1 MGLRRGSR
9 GVRLSPAQVRAFRRR
24 VRDHYRKF
32 GRALPWRDSPDPYR
46 VLVSEV
52 MLQQTQA
59 DRVAERFPRFVA
71 AFPDFRSLA
80 RAPLRRVL
88 AAWSGL
94 GYNRRAL
101 ALRRIAAQVVSS
113 PGGELP
119 RSPEALRLLPG
130 IGEATASSLAAFAFS
145 APVAFVETNIRAA
158 FIHDFFPR
166 RRAVKDRELLP
177 LVSRT
182 LDRRDPRGW
191 YNALMDY
198 GAMIK
203 LRYGNPARRSAHHR
217 RQPAFEGSDRRLRG
231 AALRLLLGG
240 RPSGASALAA
250 RLGER
255 ANRVRGILGGL
266 VRDGLVRQRG
276 GRYSIA

>member
-24 VRDHYRKF
+24 VRDHYRRF

-88 AAWSGL
+88 ATWSGL

-101 ALRRIAAQVVSS
+101 ALKRIAAQVVSS
-113 PGGELP
+113 PVGELP

-130 IGEATASSLAAFAFS
+130 IGEATASSLAAFAFG

-158 FIHDFFPR
+158 FIHDFFPD

-203 LRYGNPARRSAHHR
+203 LRHGNPARRSAHHR
-217 RQPAFEGSDRRLRG
+217 RQSAFEGSDRRLRG

-240 RPSGASALAA
+240 GPSGASALAA

-255 ANRVRGILGGL
+255 ADRVHGILGGL